1 MCAGNSTNACNV
13 NNNGNANNNS
23 CSNALRVPVCFTTIN
38 DPTKYAVKG
47 RNLYQV
53 EEGVDDRHF
62 EKSVN
67 DLAASHVLREVVFA
81 CFGWVY
87 AACMVQKSEGS

>member
-1 MCAGNSTNACNV
+1 M
-13 NNNGNANNNS
+13 
-23 CSNALRVPVCFTTIN
+23 
-38 DPTKYAVKG
+38 
-47 RNLYQV
+47 
-53 EEGVDDRHF
+53 DDRHF